1 VLAMTPAA
9 TSLRKAISHNNF
21 ATLGN
26 FAEDGSFAEESN
38 FTAEGNVAKGG

>member
-9 TSLRKAISHNNF
+9 TLLRKAISHNNF

-38 FTAEGNVAKGG
+38 FTAEGNVTKGG